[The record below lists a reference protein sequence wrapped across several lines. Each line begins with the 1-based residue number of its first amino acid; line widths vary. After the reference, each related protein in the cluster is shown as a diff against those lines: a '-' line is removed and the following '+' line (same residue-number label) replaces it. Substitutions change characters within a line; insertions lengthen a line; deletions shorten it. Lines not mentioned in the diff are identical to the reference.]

1 MTATGEPEEG
11 TRTRLRR
18 LAIDVAP
25 LRASRDFRLIWSGL
39 FVTATGSQFTLV
51 AVFVQVK
58 ELTGSEAA
66 VGATGLAYLLG
77 LVAGALAG
85 GAILDAWD
93 RRRLLMFAQV
103 GLAAGSAI
111 LLAGAIAGRA
121 TAVADLHGPRRARRE
136 QLAGRAHPIRDHRP
150 DPRHPDS
157 CRPHRR

>member
-25 LRASRDFRLIWSGL
+25 LRASRDFRLIWFGL

-103 GLAAGSAI
+103 GLAAGSSI
-111 LLAGAIAGRA
+111 LLGRA
-121 TAVADLHGPRRARRE
+121 RSP
-136 QLAGRAHPIRDHRP
+136 AGHR
-150 DPRHPDS
+150 S
-157 CRPHRR
+157 G

>member
-111 LLAGAIAGRA
+111 LLAGAHRRRA

-136 QLAGRAHPIRDHRP
+136 QLAGRADPIRDHRP
-150 DPRHPDS
+150 DPRTCDN
-157 CRPHRR
+157 CRPRRR